1 MSYVPDHI
9 PLVFRQRVA
18 ETEKGKVNFGKDAD
32 IFYSYY
38 RVSIAFSGHFGMEG
52 DAGRTPTEDPRFGH
66 PPRQKI
72 KISEPEKY
80 HSIETDHRATTRK
93 NIHCMAI
100 NSLRTYFAG
109 AWVKLVEDCIVVM
122 VANSLNLLFALDGII
137 AEESTFIYQ
146 LLVARK
152 NLHVHAS

>member
-1 MSYVPDHI
+1 
-9 PLVFRQRVA
+9 
-18 ETEKGKVNFGKDAD
+18 
-32 IFYSYY
+32 
-38 RVSIAFSGHFGMEG
+38 
-52 DAGRTPTEDPRFGH
+52 
-66 PPRQKI
+66 
-72 KISEPEKY
+72 
-80 HSIETDHRATTRK
+80 
-93 NIHCMAI
+93 MAI